1 MGARLHDPPIGDLV
15 CIRDLTTQSTQP
27 LYPYGSFRH
36 NLSRLFDIGRQSKS
50 ANACA
55 FSCSSPV
62 GRQCSAPTAHVATA
76 TAAKIVPKSV
86 RIFCYPAFLASILMV
101 IYFRHPFS

>member
-15 CIRDLTTQSTQP
+15 CIRDLTAQTTQP

-36 NLSRLFDIGRQSKS
+36 NLSRLFDIGSQSKS
-50 ANACA
+50 ASSCA

-62 GRQCSAPTAHVATA
+62 G
-76 TAAKIVPKSV
+76 
-86 RIFCYPAFLASILMV
+86 
-101 IYFRHPFS
+101 